1 MKVEIR
7 TTINL
12 DDKDL
17 IKLIETCKEKHR
29 LAELLERALVAYCYE
44 ANDSKEESASVP
56 ADTTDLGDVKNSLHS
71 LSLQL
76 ASLAQAM
83 KSNHLYTV
91 EAIGRLSGEVGAIS
105 HVPVAISAPVA
116 MPLTANVETVGTLP
130 IEEEKTVEEE
140 PVTSNPDDEF
150 EDVVVETKEEKPE
163 PKPEPKSEPKPEPK
177 KAKVKESKP
186 ESKPEPK
193 SEPESEPKPEPGET
207 TLDDSEGDEDE
218 MSPEVA
224 SMLAQFFGGGGG

>member
-105 HVPVAISAPVA
+105 HVPVAIPAQVA
-116 MPLTANVETVGTLP
+116 MPLTANVETVETLP
-130 IEEEKTVEEE
+130 IAEEKTVKEE
-140 PVTSNPDDEF
+140 PVALNPDDEF
-150 EDVVVETKEEKPE
+150 EDVAPKKEEKPE
-163 PKPEPKSEPKPEPK
+163 PKPEPK
-177 KAKVKESKP
+177 KAKTKESKP
-186 ESKPEPK
+186 ESK
-193 SEPESEPKPEPGET
+193 SEPEPKPEPGGT
-207 TLDDSEGDEDE
+207 TPDGSEGDEDE

>member
-91 EAIGRLSGEVGAIS
+91 EAIGRLSGEVGSLS

-116 MPLTANVETVGTLP
+116 MPLTANVEAVETLP
-130 IEEEKTVEEE
+130 MKEEKTVKEE
-140 PVTSNPDDEF
+140 PVAPNPDDEF
-150 EDVVVETKEEKPE
+150 EDVVSDKSSTKKEEIFVEEKPE
-163 PKPEPKSEPKPEPK
+163 PKSESEKT
-177 KAKVKESKP
+177 KVK

-193 SEPESEPKPEPGET
+193 SESKKTKVKESEPEPKS
-207 TLDDSEGDEDE
+207 DDSEGDEDE

>member
-44 ANDSKEESASVP
+44 AKDSKEESASAT

-105 HVPVAISAPVA
+105 HVPVTISAPVA
-116 MPLTANVETVGTLP
+116 MPLTANVETVETLP
-130 IEEEKTVEEE
+130 IEEEKTVKEE
-140 PVTSNPDDEF
+140 PVASNPEDEF
-150 EDVVVETKEEKPE
+150 EDVTVEKKEEKP
-163 PKPEPKSEPKPEPK
+163 EPKPEPK
-177 KAKVKESKP
+177 KAKVKEPKP

-193 SEPESEPKPEPGET
+193 PEPGGT

>member
-105 HVPVAISAPVA
+105 HVPVAIPAPVA

-140 PVTSNPDDEF
+140 PVAPNPNDEF
-150 EDVVVETKEEKPE
+150 EDVVPEKKEEKPE
-163 PKPEPKSEPKPEPK
+163 PKPEPKSEPK
-177 KAKVKESKP
+177 KAKTKEP
-186 ESKPEPK
+186 KPEPK
-193 SEPESEPKPEPGET
+193 PEPEKVKTKEPESEPGGT
-207 TLDDSEGDEDE
+207 TPDGSEGDEDE

>member
-44 ANDSKEESASVP
+44 ANDSKEESAGVP

-83 KSNHLYTV
+83 KSNHLYTI

-130 IEEEKTVEEE
+130 IEEEKPVKAE
-140 PVTSNPDDEF
+140 PVAPNPDDEF
-150 EDVVVETKEEKPE
+150 EDVAPEKKEEILVKEKPE
-163 PKPEPKSEPKPEPK
+163 SKSEPKPEPKPEPK
-177 KAKVKESKP
+177 KAKVKE
-186 ESKPEPK
+186 PEPVPDAEK
-193 SEPESEPKPEPGET
+193 S
-207 TLDDSEGDEDE
+207 DDVEDDDDE

-224 SMLAQFFGGGGG
+224 SMLAQFFGGGGGG

>member
-105 HVPVAISAPVA
+105 HVPVAIPAPVA

-130 IEEEKTVEEE
+130 IEEEKPVKEE
-140 PVTSNPDDEF
+140 PVAPNPNDEF
-150 EDVVVETKEEKPE
+150 EDVIPEKKEEKP
-163 PKPEPKSEPKPEPK
+163 KPEPKPEPK
-177 KAKVKESKP
+177 KAKAKESKP
-186 ESKPEPK
+186 EPEPK
-193 SEPESEPKPEPGET
+193 SEPGGT

>member
-105 HVPVAISAPVA
+105 HVPVAIPAPVA

-140 PVTSNPDDEF
+140 PVAPNPSDEF
-150 EDVVVETKEEKPE
+150 EDVVPEKKEEKPE
-163 PKPEPKSEPKPEPK
+163 PKPEPKSEPK
-177 KAKVKESKP
+177 KAKTKEP
-186 ESKPEPK
+186 KPEPK
-193 SEPESEPKPEPGET
+193 PEPEKVKTKEPESEPGGT
-207 TLDDSEGDEDE
+207 TPDGSEGDEDE